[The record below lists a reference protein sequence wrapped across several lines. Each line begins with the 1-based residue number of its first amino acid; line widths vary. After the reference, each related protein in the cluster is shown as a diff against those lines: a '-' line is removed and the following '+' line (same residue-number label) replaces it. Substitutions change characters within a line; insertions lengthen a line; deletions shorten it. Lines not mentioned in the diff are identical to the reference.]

1 MTSWTPPPKTSINII
16 EIQVIS
22 PNETIVDGINC
33 GNICDAI
40 ANMPQHASKFQ
51 EALERAWQEKVVP
64 SPSPSEE
71 M

>member
-1 MTSWTPPPKTSINII
+1 
-16 EIQVIS
+16 
-22 PNETIVDGINC
+22 VDGINC
-33 GNICDAI
+33 GKICDAI